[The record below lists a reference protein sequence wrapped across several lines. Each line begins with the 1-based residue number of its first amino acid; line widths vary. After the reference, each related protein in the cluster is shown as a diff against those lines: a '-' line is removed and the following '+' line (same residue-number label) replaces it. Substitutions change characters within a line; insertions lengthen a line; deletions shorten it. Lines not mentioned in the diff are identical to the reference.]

1 MRVEQLAGDSHLS
14 VDTIRYYQKIGILH
28 PPTREGRVA
37 RYDDSHAS
45 RLIEIR
51 QLSDEGFSLAQ
62 IQRLSDASPHP
73 LLSSLNEVSESLS
86 FDELVNQSGLG
97 DEIVQMAIDAGLIR
111 PLTTDADRFDV
122 DTLSM
127 LKAGVGLLNSG
138 LPFDELVQL
147 AVRHAQHVESVAED
161 AVALFAQHLTEESDS
176 SQTETVET
184 IVPLVTEL
192 VAQHFRQTLIEHV
205 GRHLLDE
212 TKPL

>member
-111 PLTTDADRFDV
+111 PLTTDANRFDV
-122 DTLSM
+122 NTLSM

>member
-1 MRVEQLAGDSHLS
+1 MRVEQLAGDSDLS

-28 PPTREGRVA
+28 PPAREGRVA
-37 RYDDSHAS
+37 LYDDSHTS
-45 RLIEIR
+45 RLNEIR

-73 LLSSLNEVSESLS
+73 LLSSLNKVSESLS
-86 FDELVNQSGLG
+86 FDELVAQSGL
-97 DEIVQMAIDAGLIR
+97 DAEIVQMTIDAGLIR
-111 PLTTDADRFDV
+111 PLATDVNRFDIG
-122 DTLSM
+122 TLAM

-138 LPFDELVQL
+138 LPLDELVQL
-147 AVRHAQHVESVAED
+147 AVRHAQHVESVAQD
-161 AVALFAQHLTEESDS
+161 AVALFAQHLIESSNS

-192 VAQHFRQTLIEHV
+192 VAQHFRQTLVEHV

-212 TKPL
+212 TNPT

>member
-37 RYDDSHAS
+37 RYDHSHAS

-111 PLTTDADRFDV
+111 PLTTDANRFDI

>member
-73 LLSSLNEVSESLS
+73 LLSSLNEISESLS

-111 PLTTDADRFDV
+111 PLTTDANRFDV
-122 DTLSM
+122 NTLSM

-212 TKPL
+212 TKSL

>member
-86 FDELVNQSGLG
+86 FNELVNQSGLG

-111 PLTTDADRFDV
+111 PLTTDANRFDI

>member
-111 PLTTDADRFDV
+111 PLTTEADRFDV

-212 TKPL
+212 TKSL

>member
-1 MRVEQLAGDSHLS
+1 M
-14 VDTIRYYQKIGILH
+14 
-28 PPTREGRVA
+28 
-37 RYDDSHAS
+37 
-45 RLIEIR
+45 
-51 QLSDEGFSLAQ
+51 
-62 IQRLSDASPHP
+62 
-73 LLSSLNEVSESLS
+73 
-86 FDELVNQSGLG
+86 NQSGLG

-111 PLTTDADRFDV
+111 PLTTDANRFDI

-161 AVALFAQHLTEESDS
+161 AVALFAQHLTEKSDS

-205 GRHLLDE
+205 GRHLVDE
-212 TKPL
+212 TKSL

>member
-1 MRVEQLAGDSHLS
+1 VRVEQLAGDSHLS

-111 PLTTDADRFDV
+111 PLTTDTNRFDV
-122 DTLSM
+122 NTLSM

-161 AVALFAQHLTEESDS
+161 AVALFAQHLTEKSDS

-212 TKPL
+212 TKSL

>member
-86 FDELVNQSGLG
+86 FDELVNESGLG

-111 PLTTDADRFDV
+111 PLTTDANRFDI
-122 DTLSM
+122 DSLSM

-212 TKPL
+212 TKSL

>member
-1 MRVEQLAGDSHLS
+1 VRVEQLAGDSHLS

-111 PLTTDADRFDV
+111 PLTTDANRFDV
-122 DTLSM
+122 NTLSM

-212 TKPL
+212 TKSL

>member
-111 PLTTDADRFDV
+111 PLTTDANRFDV
-122 DTLSM
+122 NTLSM
-127 LKAGVGLLNSG
+127 LRAGVGLLNSG

-212 TKPL
+212 TKSL

>member
-14 VDTIRYYQKIGILH
+14 VDTLRYYQKIGILH

-111 PLTTDADRFDV
+111 PLTTDANRFDV
-122 DTLSM
+122 NTLSM

-212 TKPL
+212 TKSL

>member
-111 PLTTDADRFDV
+111 PLTTDTNRFDV
-122 DTLSM
+122 NTLSM

>member
-111 PLTTDADRFDV
+111 PLTTDANRFDV
-122 DTLSM
+122 NTLSM

-161 AVALFAQHLTEESDS
+161 AVALFVQHLTEESDS

-212 TKPL
+212 TKSL

>member
-1 MRVEQLAGDSHLS
+1 VRVEQLAGDSHLS

-111 PLTTDADRFDV
+111 PLTTDTNRFDV
-122 DTLSM
+122 NTLSM